1 MAKKMLIDATHPE
14 ETRVVVVE
22 GTKLEDFDFESAARK
37 QLIGNI
43 YLAKV
48 TRIEPSLQA
57 AFVDYGGNRHGF
69 LAFNEIHPD
78 YYQIPVA
85 DRQALLDADA
95 EEEQRAEDAD
105 EDVDFAVEVAEA
117 DEADGDDSA
126 TGNDGDGDNAGDTGA
141 GLIALEE
148 TPEATEGDDPP
159 GSGSRTMLMASGE
172 RDSISSGPLEDS
184 GEAEVPSEVH
194 STLSTPAYARTGEH
208 DVAEGHF
215 AHPEAG
221 EPGSEEA
228 ENISSSENHAG
239 ENQADENQAGDN
251 GLQAAAPGDQDA
263 PMSTTRR
270 NPRRRNAPRK
280 AKETEARQDGGW
292 DEGSSKP
299 IESVGGEDAL
309 DEVSRPRARKRHYK
323 IQEVIKKRQ
332 IMLVQILKDERGSKG
347 AALTTY
353 LSIPGRYCVLM
364 PNTARG
370 GGISRK
376 ITNAVDRKRLKA
388 VAAEL
393 DVPEGMGLIIRTAGA
408 NRTKTEIKRDFDYLL
423 RQWET
428 IRELTLRSTAPC
440 LINEEGSI
448 VKRAVRDLYD
458 KDIEIIQVEGEASYR
473 EAKDFMRMLM
483 PSHAKKVQPYREPV
497 PLFQRYQVEAQLD
510 SMFDPTV
517 RLKSGGYIVINPT
530 EALVSIDVN
539 SGKATR
545 EANIEATAL
554 RTNLEAAE
562 EVARQL
568 RLRDL
573 AGLIVIDFIDM
584 ENLRNNKAV
593 ERKVKDCLAA
603 DRANIQIGRIS
614 PFGLLEMSRQRLRQ
628 GVVETTTRPCANCH
642 GTGLVRSVDSLALR
656 VLRGIE
662 EECQRR
668 QHHILDVHVPSDVA
682 IYILNQKRQW
692 LHQIEARAAAS
703 IFIMASDSIQ
713 SPNFEI
719 KASDRL
725 AIIPP
730 PLALPLSAPEA
741 VEDDDVED
749 VTEEAVTERPA
760 SEPVEKRDGERR
772 RRRSRDRSEPVQKP
786 STEGGD
792 AEIVAISTIAGSDA
806 SPETGEAKSEEGTE
820 DDIRRRKMRRR
831 RRGRG
836 RGRER
841 GETQTLASADEQ
853 DQIEDGASE
862 EFRPTGE
869 VLIIPILSG
878 EDASSEAP
886 PITEMSVPDTGL
898 AEAAYVEAAGE
909 VGVDASDAKPT
920 QVQEEIRE
928 LVHEPVQASSEMEI
942 AASAGEKIVGSMP
955 EPAPQ
960 QLPESA
966 PGPKRGGWW
975 QRQFGNKT

>member
-14 ETRVVVVE
+14 ETRVVVVQ
-22 GTKLEDFDFESAARK
+22 GTRLEDFDFESAARK

-105 EDVDFAVEVAEA
+105 EDVDFVVEAADSDDSDGGETAAENAGDDHDADDSGAHKAGPDENEA
-117 DEADGDDSA
+117 DE
-126 TGNDGDGDNAGDTGA
+126 N
-141 GLIALEE
+141 
-148 TPEATEGDDPP
+148 PDPA
-159 GSGSRTMLMASGE
+159 SRTMLMAAGE
-172 RDSISSGPLEDS
+172 RDSISSGPLEDNGGDRSESDSDAS
-184 GEAEVPSEVH
+184 GAPISFSAIMEANAAGEQSSPAHDSETGSLDVD
-194 STLSTPAYARTGEH
+194 TPAG
-208 DVAEGHF
+208 
-215 AHPEAG
+215 
-221 EPGSEEA
+221 
-228 ENISSSENHAG
+228 
-239 ENQADENQAGDN
+239 ADQD
-251 GLQAAAPGDQDA
+251 AAAPNLRL
-263 PMSTTRR
+263 T
-270 NPRRRNAPRK
+270 PRRRRSASRDT
-280 AKETEARQDGGW
+280 KETVARQDGGGW
-292 DEGSSKP
+292 DERSSKP

-458 KDIEIIQVEGEASYR
+458 KDIEIIQVEGETSYR

-483 PSHAKKVQPYREPV
+483 PSHAKKVQPYREPI
-497 PLFQRYQVEAQLD
+497 PLFQHYQVEAQLD

-593 ERKVKDCLAA
+593 ERKIKDCLAT

-628 GVVETTTRPCANCH
+628 GVVETTTRPCPNCH

-668 QHHILDVHVPSDVA
+668 QHHVLDVYVPSDVA
-682 IYILNQKRQW
+682 IYILNQKRHW

-725 AIIPP
+725 AVIPP
-730 PLALPLSAPEA
+730 PLITAPMAPEI
-741 VEDDDVED
+741 VEEDDVEEAP
-749 VTEEAVTERPA
+749 EEELADTSERVRPDKRNG
-760 SEPVEKRDGERR
+760 EPRN
-772 RRRSRDRSEPVQKP
+772 RRSRGRGDHAQKP
-786 STEGGD
+786 LLETQADLEKTTE
-792 AEIVAISTIAGSDA
+792 ALIPNTLEKNV
-806 SPETGEAKSEEGTE
+806 EVKSEDGTTEE
-820 DDIRRRKMRRR
+820 DVRRRKMRRR

-836 RGRER
+836 RSRER
-841 GETQTLASADEQ
+841 DETQAAKLAGDVAD
-853 DQIEDGASE
+853 IEGGDINEAGPA
-862 EFRPTGE
+862 GD
-869 VLIIPILSG
+869 VLIIPI
-878 EDASSEAP
+878 
-886 PITEMSVPDTGL
+886 
-898 AEAAYVEAAGE
+898 YQGE
-909 VGVDASDAKPT
+909 VAT
-920 QVQEEIRE
+920 
-928 LVHEPVQASSEMEI
+928 
-942 AASAGEKIVGSMP
+942 
-955 EPAPQ
+955 EPAPAPEVTLPDASAPEAVPPVDILPDSPAPEAVTPEVA
-960 QLPESA
+960 LPEAIPLEAA
-966 PGPKRGGWW
+966 PVEVAQQEDVARSVEVIHEAVAPPEEMAGSPPPEEPRRQELPEAAAGPKRGGWW

>member
-1 MAKKMLIDATHPE
+1 MTKKMLIDATHPE
-14 ETRVVVVE
+14 ETRVVVVQ
-22 GTKLEDFDFESAARK
+22 GTRLEDFDFESAARK

-69 LAFNEIHPD
+69 LAFSEIHPD

-85 DRQALLDADA
+85 DRQALLEADA
-95 EEEQRAEDAD
+95 AEEQRAEDAD
-105 EDVDFAVEVAEA
+105 EDVDFKAEVSES
-117 DEADGDDSA
+117 DEISDDANDAAGDDA
-126 TGNDGDGDNAGDTGA
+126 A
-141 GLIALEE
+141 
-148 TPEATEGDDPP
+148 GDDPDVNGKDEAS
-159 GSGSRTMLMASGE
+159 GSGSGPMLMATSG
-172 RDSISSGPLEDS
+172 RDSISSGPLEDP
-184 GEAEVPSEVH
+184 AEVVADASEVISESEVVRAAH
-194 STLSTPAYARTGEH
+194 AAIDALEAQFSQAEMPTSPEGETSEDATPEDIG
-208 DVAEGHF
+208 DQ
-215 AHPEAG
+215 PAG
-221 EPGSEEA
+221 EQTETPPRVRR
-228 ENISSSENHAG
+228 AG
-239 ENQADENQAGDN
+239 
-251 GLQAAAPGDQDA
+251 
-263 PMSTTRR
+263 
-270 NPRRRNAPRK
+270 RRRRTTEKPVA
-280 AKETEARQDGGW
+280 AVEARQEGDWEEGG
-292 DEGSSKP
+292 GKR

-309 DEVSRPRARKRHYK
+309 DEVSRPRARRRQYK

-393 DVPEGMGLIIRTAGA
+393 EVPEGMGLIIRTAGA
-408 NRTKTEIKRDFDYLL
+408 NRTKAEIKRDFDYLL
-423 RQWET
+423 RQWEI

-483 PSHAKKVQPYREPV
+483 PSHAKRVQHYRDPI

-584 ENLRNNKAV
+584 DNMRNNKAV
-593 ERKVKDCLAA
+593 ERKIKDCLAS
-603 DRANIQIGRIS
+603 DRANIQIGHIS

-628 GVVETTTRPCANCH
+628 GVVETTTRPCSNCH

-662 EECQRR
+662 EECLRHQ
-668 QHHILDVHVPSDVA
+668 QQILDVYVPGDVA

-692 LHQIEARAAAS
+692 LHQIEARTACS
-703 IFIMASDSIQ
+703 IFIIASDAVQ

-719 KASDRL
+719 KQSDRI

-730 PLALPLSAPEA
+730 PMIGAPVTQEIVEENEADDLAEVAE
-741 VEDDDVED
+741 
-749 VTEEAVTERPA
+749 
-760 SEPVEKRDGERR
+760 EPVAQEREEKRDGERR
-772 RRRSRDRSEPVQKP
+772 RRRGRDRGKELRKP
-786 STEGGD
+786 H
-792 AEIVAISTIAGSDA
+792 
-806 SPETGEAKSEEGTE
+806 TE
-820 DDIRRRKMRRR
+820 DDVDAIDSTEYSDLHKIVEVIPEGGQAEEDAARRKPRRR

-836 RGRER
+836 RTPDESQTKPL
-841 GETQTLASADEQ
+841 ETGAIAADAGTQ
-853 DQIEDGASE
+853 G
-862 EFRPTGE
+862 G
-869 VLIIPILSG
+869 VLIIPIHSADEIAPDSAVQDLWRP
-878 EDASSEAP
+878 EPVKDAEEGSDKIATVEMVTPVEEAFEP
-886 PITEMSVPDTGL
+886 AQGVHITEPQVEV
-898 AEAAYVEAAGE
+898 AEI
-909 VGVDASDAKPT
+909 SP
-920 QVQEEIRE
+920 
-928 LVHEPVQASSEMEI
+928 EI
-942 AASAGEKIVGSMP
+942 APQPEA
-955 EPAPQ
+955 EPAPPQ
-960 QLPESA
+960 KLPEA
-966 PGPKRGGWW
+966 PAGPKRGGWW
-975 QRQFGNKT
+975 QRQFGKG

>member
-1 MAKKMLIDATHPE
+1 MVKKMLVDATHPE
-14 ETRVVVVE
+14 ETRVVVVQ
-22 GTKLEDFDFESAARK
+22 GNRLEDFDFESAARK

-85 DRQALLDADA
+85 DRQALLEADA
-95 EEEQRAEDAD
+95 AEEQRAEDAD
-105 EDVDFAVEVAEA
+105 EDVDFASGA
-117 DEADGDDSA
+117 D
-126 TGNDGDGDNAGDTGA
+126 
-141 GLIALEE
+141 
-148 TPEATEGDDPP
+148 EGDDADDEND
-159 GSGSRTMLMASGE
+159 GGAVTVTGGADSGSDGPDESADDPDPDNGPGTRTVLMASAD
-172 RDSISSGPLEDS
+172 RDSISSGIL
-184 GEAEVPSEVH
+184 
-194 STLSTPAYARTGEH
+194 H
-208 DVAEGHF
+208 DPDADHAEGPA
-215 AHPEAG
+215 AHAG
-221 EPGSEEA
+221 LEEGAAAIVPEA
-228 ENISSSENHAG
+228 ENIFHAG
-239 ENQADENQAGDN
+239 DDQPEQTDSPESADPDSTPQVLADSDVENTGPSPALRPA
-251 GLQAAAPGDQDA
+251 
-263 PMSTTRR
+263 SR
-270 NPRRRNAPRK
+270 RRRNAPREPRESRE
-280 AKETEARQDGGW
+280 AEARQDGGGW
-292 DEGSSKP
+292 EDRPGTK
-299 IESVGGEDAL
+299 IESVGAEDAL
-309 DEVSRPRARKRHYK
+309 DEVSRPRARKRQYK
-323 IQEVIKKRQ
+323 IQEVVKKRQ

-393 DVPEGMGLIIRTAGA
+393 EVPEGMGLIIRTAGA
-408 NRTKTEIKRDFDYLL
+408 NRTKAEIKRDFDYLL

-483 PSHAKKVQPYREPV
+483 PSHAKRVQPYREAV
-497 PLFQRYQVEAQLD
+497 PLFQHYQVEAQLD

-539 SGKATR
+539 SGKSTR

-554 RTNLEAAE
+554 RTNMEAAE

-593 ERKVKDCLAA
+593 ERKIKECLAT

-628 GVVETTTRPCANCH
+628 GVVETTTRPCSNCH

-668 QHHILDVHVPSDVA
+668 QHHVLDVHVPSDVA

-692 LHQIEARAAAS
+692 LQQIEARAAAS
-703 IFIMASDSIQ
+703 IFIIASNAIQ

-730 PLALPLSAPEA
+730 PLVSVP
-741 VEDDDVED
+741 
-749 VTEEAVTERPA
+749 PA
-760 SEPVEKRDGERR
+760 MPEPVEEDEAEEVLEEAADGSVADTRPKIRDGERR
-772 RRRSRDRSEPVQKP
+772 RKRGRGRPDRDLKPASE
-786 STEGGD
+786 
-792 AEIVAISTIAGSDA
+792 
-806 SPETGEAKSEEGTE
+806 GEAPATVSDEGIIQPAHPGEAEKKPEGDLSEDEV
-820 DDIRRRKMRRR
+820 RRRKMRRR

-836 RGRER
+836 RGRDRED
-841 GETQTLASADEQ
+841 TQQGITSEAGAE
-853 DQIEDGASE
+853 GASPYDSLE
-862 EFRPTGE
+862 ARPAGNVLIVPIIAGDGE
-869 VLIIPILSG
+869 VPQSAAQPDLEPEAISSGVMIAAEPEPAVHAPVVATSEPLVPEQQAPEPQIPEQHFI
-878 EDASSEAP
+878 EAVPEPEAP
-886 PITEMSVPDTGL
+886 PP
-898 AEAAYVEAAGE
+898 
-909 VGVDASDAKPT
+909 
-920 QVQEEIRE
+920 
-928 LVHEPVQASSEMEI
+928 
-942 AASAGEKIVGSMP
+942 
-955 EPAPQ
+955 
-960 QLPESA
+960 LPEA
-966 PGPKRGGWW
+966 PAGPKRGGWW
-975 QRQFGNKT
+975 QRQFGK

>member
-14 ETRVVVVE
+14 ETRVVVVQ
-22 GTKLEDFDFESAARK
+22 GNRLEDFDFESAARR

-105 EDVDFAVEVAEA
+105 EDVDFAVETA
-117 DEADGDDSA
+117 DSDDSDDGETTA
-126 TGNDGDGDNAGDTGA
+126 EYTGGDTHAHDSGDGQAGQD
-141 GLIALEE
+141 EN
-148 TPEATEGDDPP
+148 EGDDAPDP
-159 GSGSRTMLMASGE
+159 GSRTMLMAAGE
-172 RDSISSGPLEDS
+172 RDSISSEPLEDNGEDH
-184 GEAEVPSEVH
+184 GEAAREPDADADADASDVALAF
-194 STLSTPAYARTGEH
+194 STTGEP
-208 DVAEGHF
+208 DS
-215 AHPEAG
+215 AG
-221 EPGSEEA
+221 EHLSPMR
-228 ENISSSENHAG
+228 
-239 ENQADENQAGDN
+239 ADETALIDMD
-251 GLQAAAPGDQDA
+251 APASGDQDA
-263 PMSTTRR
+263 TTTTPRR
-270 NPRRRNAPRK
+270 NPRRRRSAPRD

-292 DEGSSKP
+292 DEGSSKR

-309 DEVSRPRARKRHYK
+309 DEVSRPRARKRQYK

-332 IMLVQILKDERGSKG
+332 ILLVQILKDERGSKG

-388 VAAEL
+388 VAADL

-483 PSHAKKVQPYREPV
+483 PSHAKKVQPYRETI
-497 PLFQRYQVEAQLD
+497 PLFQHYQVEAQLD

-593 ERKVKDCLAA
+593 ERKVKDCLAT

-628 GVVETTTRPCANCH
+628 GVVETTTRPCSNCH

-668 QHHILDVHVPSDVA
+668 THHVLDVLVPSDVA

-692 LHQIEARAAAS
+692 LQQIEARAAAS

-719 KASDRL
+719 KASDRI
-725 AIIPP
+725 AVIP
-730 PLALPLSAPEA
+730 LPLIQALVAPEV
-741 VEDDDVED
+741 VEEDDVEESPD
-749 VTEEAVTERPA
+749 EELSDTAEKARP
-760 SEPVEKRDGERR
+760 EKRDSERR
-772 RRRSRDRSEPVQKP
+772 NRRGRGRGDHAQKP
-786 STEGGD
+786 FLDAQADPVRNTEPL
-792 AEIVAISTIAGSDA
+792 AA
-806 SPETGEAKSEEGTE
+806 SILEENREVKSEDGLTE
-820 DDIRRRKMRRR
+820 EDVRRRKLRRR

-836 RGRER
+836 RSRER
-841 GETQTLASADEQ
+841 DETQAATPTGD
-853 DQIEDGASE
+853 IVNVEDGDADDAG
-862 EFRPTGE
+862 PAGDI
-869 VLIIPILSG
+869 LIIPIYEG
-878 EDASSEAP
+878 EVATSQALAPEVIIPDAAPPEAAPIETAQQEGVAGSVQIMQEMVMAPLEEVAELPPEEPRREEQPEAP
-886 PITEMSVPDTGL
+886 
-898 AEAAYVEAAGE
+898 A
-909 VGVDASDAKPT
+909 
-920 QVQEEIRE
+920 
-928 LVHEPVQASSEMEI
+928 
-942 AASAGEKIVGSMP
+942 
-955 EPAPQ
+955 
-960 QLPESA
+960 
-966 PGPKRGGWW
+966 GPKRGGWW
-975 QRQFGNKT
+975 NRQFGNKT

>member
-1 MAKKMLIDATHPE
+1 MTKKMLVDATHPE
-14 ETRVVVVE
+14 ETRVVVVQ
-22 GTKLEDFDFESAARK
+22 GTRLEDFDFESAARK

-69 LAFNEIHPD
+69 LAFSEIHPD

-85 DRQALLDADA
+85 DRQALLEADA
-95 EEEQRAEDAD
+95 AEEQRAEDAD
-105 EDVDFAVEVAEA
+105 EDVDFPVQDSGG
-117 DEADGDDSA
+117 DESA
-126 TGNDGDGDNAGDTGA
+126 TLDEQDDLSDDPGNGSDDPDAQDRDTGGA
-141 GLIALEE
+141 
-148 TPEATEGDDPP
+148 
-159 GSGSRTMLMASGE
+159 GSGPMLMAMDE
-172 RDSISSGPLEDS
+172 RDSISSEPRENPLEKSEDASADPEASADAPESVMGFTPHDEFS
-184 GEAEVPSEVH
+184 GEPRAETDYAVSPLEQPDVEQPGEQQEQTADSEAPKAR
-194 STLSTPAYARTGEH
+194 PARRTGRRQR
-208 DVAEGHF
+208 
-215 AHPEAG
+215 
-221 EPGSEEA
+221 SER
-228 ENISSSENHAG
+228 SD
-239 ENQADENQAGDN
+239 QAPQG
-251 GLQAAAPGDQDA
+251 
-263 PMSTTRR
+263 
-270 NPRRRNAPRK
+270 
-280 AKETEARQDGGW
+280 RQDGDW
-292 DEGSSKP
+292 EDESGGNKR
-299 IESVGGEDAL
+299 IESVGGEDVL
-309 DEVSRPRARKRHYK
+309 DEVSRPRARRRHYK

-393 DVPEGMGLIIRTAGA
+393 EVPEGMGLIIRTAGA
-408 NRTKTEIKRDFDYLL
+408 NRTKAEIKRDFDYLL

-483 PSHAKKVQPYREPV
+483 PSHARRVQLYREAV
-497 PLFQRYQVEAQLD
+497 PLFQRHQVEAQLD

-539 SGKATR
+539 SGKSTR

-584 ENLRNNKAV
+584 ENIRNNKAV
-593 ERKVKDCLAA
+593 ERKLKDCLAS

-628 GVVETTTRPCANCH
+628 GVVETTTRPCGNCH

-668 QHHILDVHVPSDVA
+668 QNHVMDVHVPSDVA
-682 IYILNQKRQW
+682 IYILNQKRHW
-692 LHQIEARAAAS
+692 LHQIEARTASS
-703 IFIMASDSIQ
+703 IFIIASDTIQ

-719 KASDRL
+719 RQSDRI
-725 AIIPP
+725 AVIPP
-730 PLALPLSAPEA
+730 PLIALPTPAEIAEEDEPEEIIEAAEEGIAPEP
-741 VEDDDVED
+741 
-749 VTEEAVTERPA
+749 R
-760 SEPVEKRDGERR
+760 EKREGEPRR
-772 RRRSRDRSEPVQKP
+772 RRGRGRERERDDEPRKARTDMAGDERKSSSSSELQQESSVTP
-786 STEGGD
+786 EG
-792 AEIVAISTIAGSDA
+792 ET
-806 SPETGEAKSEEGTE
+806 PEEEA
-820 DDIRRRKMRRR
+820 IRRKSRRR

-836 RGRER
+836 RNRER
-841 GETQTLASADEQ
+841 DGTQAQTANDEPPAYGETDAGDYS
-853 DQIEDGASE
+853 GAENS
-862 EFRPTGE
+862 GN
-869 VLIIPILSG
+869 VLIIPIYTG
-878 EDASSEAP
+878 ETEPHAEPAP
-886 PITEMSVPDTGL
+886 EIWRPAVVAQ
-898 AEAAYVEAAGE
+898 AEAADEFAHEAYESRGESATAGALPA
-909 VGVDASDAKPT
+909 DIP
-920 QVQEEIRE
+920 Q
-928 LVHEPVQASSEMEI
+928 EPVMAVETPVIQETPVTYE
-942 AASAGEKIVGSMP
+942 AGVTQETPVATL
-955 EPAPQ
+955 EATPAPPP
-960 QLPESA
+960 LPEA
-966 PGPKRGGWW
+966 PPGPKRGGWW
-975 QRQFGNKT
+975 QRQFGGKA

>member
-1 MAKKMLIDATHPE
+1 MTKKMLVDATHPE
-14 ETRVVVVE
+14 ETRVVVVQ
-22 GTKLEDFDFESAARK
+22 GTRLEDFDFESAARK

-69 LAFNEIHPD
+69 LAFSEIHPD

-85 DRQALLDADA
+85 DRQALLEADA
-95 EEEQRAEDAD
+95 AEEQRAEEAD
-105 EDVDFAVEVAEA
+105 EDVDFKVEISDSDDSEAGDVSDDA
-117 DEADGDDSA
+117 DEDDADNPDVKD
-126 TGNDGDGDNAGDTGA
+126 
-141 GLIALEE
+141 EE
-148 TPEATEGDDPP
+148 S
-159 GSGSRTMLMASGE
+159 GSGSMLMAAHE
-172 RDSISSGPLEDS
+172 RDSISSGPLEDTGEVS
-184 GEAEVPSEVH
+184 AETSDALPELEGVQIVHAATDASEAPEAHAPEAEMAASPGGGILDAV
-194 STLSTPAYARTGEH
+194 TG
-208 DVAEGHF
+208 DQ
-215 AHPEAG
+215 P
-221 EPGSEEA
+221 
-228 ENISSSENHAG
+228 
-239 ENQADENQAGDN
+239 ADEKTEKQ
-251 GLQAAAPGDQDA
+251 QPV
-263 PMSTTRR
+263 RR
-270 NPRRRNAPRK
+270 SGRRRRNERTDAV
-280 AKETEARQDGGW
+280 TEARQDGDW
-292 DEGSSKP
+292 EEEGPSKH

-309 DEVSRPRARKRHYK
+309 DEVSRPRARRRQYK

-332 IMLVQILKDERGSKG
+332 IMLIQVLKDERGSKG

-393 DVPEGMGLIIRTAGA
+393 EVPEGMGLIIRTAGA
-408 NRTKTEIKRDFDYLL
+408 NRTKAEIKRDFDYLL

-483 PSHAKKVQPYREPV
+483 PSHAKRVQPYREPV

-584 ENLRNNKAV
+584 DNMRNNKAV
-593 ERKVKDCLAA
+593 ERKVKDCLAT

-628 GVVETTTRPCANCH
+628 GVVETTTRPCSNCH

-662 EECQRR
+662 EECLRR
-668 QHHILDVHVPSDVA
+668 QHHVLDVYVPSDVA

-692 LHQIEARAAAS
+692 LHQIEARTASS
-703 IFIMASDSIQ
+703 IFIIASDAIQ

-719 KASDRL
+719 KQSDRI
-725 AIIPP
+725 AVIPP
-730 PLALPLSAPEA
+730 PLISAPIPPEVVEEDEA
-741 VEDDDVED
+741 DDLA
-749 VTEEAVTERPA
+749 EAA
-760 SEPVEKRDGERR
+760 DEPVVQEAEEKRDGERR
-772 RRRSRDRSEPVQKP
+772 RRRGRGRGDDARKSRTEGDTDVQKTSGVSELQEEP
-786 STEGGD
+786 IARPEGET
-792 AEIVAISTIAGSDA
+792 AE
-806 SPETGEAKSEEGTE
+806 EEAV
-820 DDIRRRKMRRR
+820 RRKSRRR

-836 RGRER
+836 RNRDGD
-841 GETQTLASADEQ
+841 GTQPLQ
-853 DQIEDGASE
+853 GIEGAI
-862 EFRPTGE
+862 PPQTGDAGMVSDAGSHGN
-869 VLIIPILSG
+869 VLIIPIHAG
-878 EDASSEAP
+878 DEATADAP
-886 PITEMSVPDTGL
+886 MQEMWRP
-898 AEAAYVEAAGE
+898 AA
-909 VGVDASDAKPT
+909 
-920 QVQEEIRE
+920 
-928 LVHEPVQASSEMEI
+928 VQAESAVAEEVPMIEEPRPAEQEAVAVASISEVAEI
-942 AASAGEKIVGSMP
+942 AHAPEP

-960 QLPESA
+960 PEPAPHQELPEA
-966 PGPKRGGWW
+966 PAGPKRGGWW
-975 QRQFGNKT
+975 QRQFGNKA

>member
-1 MAKKMLIDATHPE
+1 MAKKMLVDATHPE
-14 ETRVVVVE
+14 ETRVVVVQ
-22 GTKLEDFDFESAARK
+22 GTRLEDFDFESAARK

-85 DRQALLDADA
+85 DRQALLEADA
-95 EEEQRAEDAD
+95 EEEQRAEEAD
-105 EDVDFAVEVAEA
+105 EDVDFAVAASESDEDGL
-117 DEADGDDSA
+117 DEAQAEFTPGKISDETGLDGVVDAGSDDPD
-126 TGNDGDGDNAGDTGA
+126 GNDSTDND
-141 GLIALEE
+141 
-148 TPEATEGDDPP
+148 
-159 GSGSRTMLMASGE
+159 GSGSRSMLMAAAD
-172 RDSISSGPLEDS
+172 RDSITSEPLEDP
-184 GEAEVPSEVH
+184 GEGETGVAVTAGPYDPEAEIQIRDDISGSVGTVEAPSAVTDNYSPADRGPSGDATTERDADNQEPAA
-194 STLSTPAYARTGEH
+194 SAPAPARRTPR
-208 DVAEGHF
+208 
-215 AHPEAG
+215 
-221 EPGSEEA
+221 
-228 ENISSSENHAG
+228 
-239 ENQADENQAGDN
+239 
-251 GLQAAAPGDQDA
+251 
-263 PMSTTRR
+263 
-270 NPRRRNAPRK
+270 RRRNAPAEARD
-280 AKETEARQDGGW
+280 TEARQDSDW
-292 DEGSSKP
+292 DEGASKP

-393 DVPEGMGLIIRTAGA
+393 EVPEGMGLIIRTAGA
-408 NRTKTEIKRDFDYLL
+408 NRTKAEIKRDFDYLL
-423 RQWET
+423 RQWEI

-483 PSHAKKVQPYREPV
+483 PSHAKKVQPYREAV

-584 ENLRNNKAV
+584 DNLRNNKAV
-593 ERKVKDCLAA
+593 ERKVKDCLAT

-662 EECQRR
+662 EECQRSV
-668 QHHILDVHVPSDVA
+668 HHVLDVFVPSDVA

-692 LHQIEARAAAS
+692 LHLIEARAAAS
-703 IFIMASDSIQ
+703 IFIIASDAIQ

-719 KASDRL
+719 KPSDRL

-730 PLALPLSAPEA
+730 PLISAPVAPEI
-741 VEDDDVED
+741 VEEEDVEE
-749 VTEEAVTERPA
+749 THEEVIAESAETDRP
-760 SEPVEKRDGERR
+760 EKRDGERKR
-772 RRRSRDRSEPVQKP
+772 RRGRSRGDGVAKQPQES
-786 STEGGD
+786 D
-792 AEIVAISTIAGSDA
+792 AEPLDSSAPKENNVLPQEAEVKSDIE
-806 SPETGEAKSEEGTE
+806 PTEE
-820 DDIRRRKMRRR
+820 DIRRRKLRRR

-836 RGRER
+836 RTRER
-841 GETQTLASADEQ
+841 DETQALSSDSEVTGT
-853 DQIEDGASE
+853 EDG
-862 EFRPTGE
+862 
-869 VLIIPILSG
+869 
-878 EDASSEAP
+878 
-886 PITEMSVPDTGL
+886 
-898 AEAAYVEAAGE
+898 VEADGP
-909 VGVDASDAKPT
+909 GAK
-920 QVQEEIRE
+920 
-928 LVHEPVQASSEMEI
+928 
-942 AASAGEKIVGSMP
+942 SA
-955 EPAPQ
+955 
-960 QLPESA
+960 
-966 PGPKRGGWW
+966 
-975 QRQFGNKT
+975 

>member
-1 MAKKMLIDATHPE
+1 MTKKMLVDATHPE
-14 ETRVVVVE
+14 ETRVVVVQ
-22 GTKLEDFDFESAARK
+22 GTRLEDFDFESAARK

-69 LAFNEIHPD
+69 LAFSEIHPD

-85 DRQALLDADA
+85 DRQALLEADA
-95 EEEQRAEDAD
+95 AEEQRAEEAD
-105 EDVDFAVEVAEA
+105 EDVDFKVEIS
-117 DEADGDDSA
+117 DSDDSDA
-126 TGNDGDGDNAGDTGA
+126 DDRDTDDASDVDEGASDNPDIDG
-141 GLIALEE
+141 
-148 TPEATEGDDPP
+148 EASGP
-159 GSGSRTMLMASGE
+159 GSGSMLMAANE
-172 RDSISSGPLEDS
+172 RDAISSGPLEDPGEIAAETSDAPHEIEGVQPVHATGDAPDTHSPEVEISAATDS
-184 GEAEVPSEVH
+184 GTMQSD
-194 STLSTPAYARTGEH
+194 SGQSDSGQS
-208 DVAEGHF
+208 G
-215 AHPEAG
+215 
-221 EPGSEEA
+221 
-228 ENISSSENHAG
+228 
-239 ENQADENQAGDN
+239 AGDQPVEEQT
-251 GLQAAAPGDQDA
+251 GTPQRV
-263 PMSTTRR
+263 RR
-270 NPRRRNAPRK
+270 SGRRRRNERADG
-280 AKETEARQDGGW
+280 AAEARQ
-292 DEGSSKP
+292 EGDCEEGPSKR

-309 DEVSRPRARKRHYK
+309 DEVSRPRARRRQYK

-393 DVPEGMGLIIRTAGA
+393 EVPEGMGLIIRTAGA
-408 NRTKTEIKRDFDYLL
+408 NRTKAEIKRDFDYLL

-483 PSHAKKVQPYREPV
+483 PSHARRVQLYREPV

-539 SGKATR
+539 SGKSTR

-584 ENLRNNKAV
+584 ENMRNNKAV
-593 ERKVKDCLAA
+593 ERKIKDCLAT

-628 GVVETTTRPCANCH
+628 GVVETTTRPCSNCH

-662 EECQRR
+662 EECMRR
-668 QHHILDVHVPSDVA
+668 HTPVLDVYVPGDVA

-692 LHQIEARAAAS
+692 LHQIEARTASS
-703 IFIMASDSIQ
+703 IFIIASDAVQ

-719 KASDRL
+719 KQSDRI
-725 AIIPP
+725 AVIPP
-730 PLALPLSAPEA
+730 LLITAPVAPEI
-741 VEDDDVED
+741 VEEDEVDDL
-749 VTEEAVTERPA
+749 EETAD
-760 SEPVEKRDGERR
+760 EPIVQEAGEKRD
-772 RRRSRDRSEPVQKP
+772 
-786 STEGGD
+786 TE
-792 AEIVAISTIAGSDA
+792 
-806 SPETGEAKSEEGTE
+806 
-820 DDIRRRKMRRR
+820 RRR

-836 RGRER
+836 RGDDARKPRTENDTDVQKTPDVNELQEEPIVR
-841 GETQTLASADEQ
+841 LEGETAEEEAVRRKSRRRRRGRGRNRDRDGTQPLPGDEGGFPLQ
-853 DQIEDGASE
+853 DDDAGLS
-862 EFRPTGE
+862 GN
-869 VLIIPILSG
+869 VLIIPIHAGDEATADTPMQEIWRPAAAQTESAVA
-878 EDASSEAP
+878 EEVPAIEEPRPAEQEAIAVASISDVAEMAHAPEPEPTPQQALPEAP
-886 PITEMSVPDTGL
+886 
-898 AEAAYVEAAGE
+898 A
-909 VGVDASDAKPT
+909 
-920 QVQEEIRE
+920 
-928 LVHEPVQASSEMEI
+928 
-942 AASAGEKIVGSMP
+942 
-955 EPAPQ
+955 
-960 QLPESA
+960 
-966 PGPKRGGWW
+966 GPKRGGWW

>member
-1 MAKKMLIDATHPE
+1 MAKKMLVDATHPE
-14 ETRVVVVE
+14 ETRVVVVQ
-22 GTKLEDFDFESAARK
+22 GTRLEDFDFESAARK

-57 AFVDYGGNRHGF
+57 VFVDYGGNRHGF

-95 EEEQRAEDAD
+95 EEEQRAEEAD
-105 EDVDFAVEVAEA
+105 EDVDFAVAASESDEDGADDAQAEFTPGQIS
-117 DEADGDDSA
+117 DESGIDGDVDAGSDDPD
-126 TGNDGDGDNAGDTGA
+126 GND
-141 GLIALEE
+141 
-148 TPEATEGDDPP
+148 
-159 GSGSRTMLMASGE
+159 GSGSRSMLMAAADRG
-172 RDSISSGPLEDS
+172 SITSGPLQVP
-184 GEAEVPSEVH
+184 GEEETGVAVTAGPYDRGAEIQTADAISDLAGTFGAPP
-194 STLSTPAYARTGEH
+194 T
-208 DVAEGHF
+208 VAENHI
-215 AHPEAG
+215 A
-221 EPGSEEA
+221 A
-228 ENISSSENHAG
+228 ENEPSGVASTETDSDSQEPHA
-239 ENQADENQAGDN
+239 
-251 GLQAAAPGDQDA
+251 
-263 PMSTTRR
+263 RR
-270 NPRRRNAPRK
+270 TPRRRRNAPAEARD
-280 AKETEARQDGGW
+280 TEARQDSDW
-292 DEGSSKP
+292 DEGASKP

-393 DVPEGMGLIIRTAGA
+393 EVPEGIGLIIRTAGA
-408 NRTKTEIKRDFDYLL
+408 NRTKAEIKRDFDYLL
-423 RQWET
+423 RQWEI

-483 PSHAKKVQPYREPV
+483 PSHAKKVQPYREAV

-584 ENLRNNKAV
+584 DNLRNNKAV
-593 ERKVKDCLAA
+593 ERKVKDCLAT

-662 EECQRR
+662 EECQRSL
-668 QHHILDVHVPSDVA
+668 HHVLDVFVPSDVA

-692 LHQIEARAAAS
+692 LHLIEARAAAS
-703 IFIMASDSIQ
+703 IFIIASDAIQ

-719 KASDRL
+719 KPSDRL

-730 PLALPLSAPEA
+730 PLISAPVAPEIA
-741 VEDDDVED
+741 EEEDVEE
-749 VTEEAVTERPA
+749 THEEVIAEPAETDRP
-760 SEPVEKRDGERR
+760 EKRDGERKR
-772 RRRSRDRSEPVQKP
+772 RRGRSR
-786 STEGGD
+786 GD
-792 AEIVAISTIAGSDA
+792 SVAKQPMESDA
-806 SPETGEAKSEEGTE
+806 DPSDSAEPGENNALPQEAEVKSDIEPTEEE
-820 DDIRRRKMRRR
+820 VRRRKLRRR

-836 RGRER
+836 RTRER
-841 GETQTLASADEQ
+841 DETQAFSSDGEATGT
-853 DQIEDGASE
+853 EDGVEADGADAKS
-862 EFRPTGE
+862 TDD
-869 VLIIPILSG
+869 VLIIPIYAAQDTT
-878 EDASSEAP
+878 DAPVNELWRPEAAKAA
-886 PITEMSVPDTGL
+886 EMAP
-898 AEAAYVEAAGE
+898 AEAL
-909 VGVDASDAKPT
+909 P
-920 QVQEEIRE
+920 EEIILPAE
-928 LVHEPVQASSEMEI
+928 EPVQAVQE
-942 AASAGEKIVGSMP
+942 AAVAAQPEARIERAPDP
-955 EPAPQ
+955 EPELPGE
-960 QLPESA
+960 LPEA
-966 PGPKRGGWW
+966 PAGPKRGGWW
-975 QRQFGNKT
+975 QRQFGKA